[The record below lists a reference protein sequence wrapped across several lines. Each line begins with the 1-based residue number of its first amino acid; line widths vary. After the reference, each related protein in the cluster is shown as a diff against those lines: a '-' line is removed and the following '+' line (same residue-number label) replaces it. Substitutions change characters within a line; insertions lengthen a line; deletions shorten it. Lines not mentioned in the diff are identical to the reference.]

1 GCASCARLSLLVVP
15 SPSESGAV
23 VVPVVH
29 LGRRTRRLDG
39 EDRRTADTVGDRIPK
54 ELHHRLKLYGVTHD
68 TSVMDFV
75 TEAVEEKL
83 GRKARPKTGPASRR
97 PLAAQPAA
105 AHPNTAFKELRSC
118 ASPGHAAVSSNATPR
133 SHASRSIAFQASL
146 LGCPARTGCRGRH
159 PAP

>member
-1 GCASCARLSLLVVP
+1 MARMAKTDEPIAQL
-15 SPSESGAV
+15 A
-23 VVPVVH
+23 
-29 LGRRTRRLDG
+29 T
-39 EDRRTADTVGDRIPK
+39 RIPK
-54 ELHHRLKLYGVTHD
+54 ELHRRLKPYCVTHD
-68 TSVMDFV
+68 IAVQDFV
-75 TEAVEEKL
+75 VEAIEEKL
-83 GRKARPKTGPASRR
+83 GRKVRPKKGPASRR

-146 LGCPARTGCRGRH
+146 LGRTARTGCRGRD